1 MSPQDLDRA
10 PRSIGANT
18 TESGVSRRTFLTASA
33 AVGGGVML
41 NFSIPAFAQREGS
54 APEAAAT
61 LNAYIRIAPNGE
73 TFIVN
78 KNPEIG
84 QGIKTS
90 FPMIIAEELDVAW
103 KDVRAEDAEVD
114 PKKYGAQFAGGSLS
128 IPMNYEILRRTG
140 AAARLMLVTAA
151 ARTWKVPVEECETA
165 DGVVYHKGKNKQ
177 ATYGQLADEA
187 AKVPPPNPM
196 TVKVKDPKDFKIIG
210 KPIGGVDSPKIV
222 RGEPIFGIDVSVP
235 GMKYAVY
242 EKSPVYNGKFVS
254 ANLDEIKALPGVRGV
269 YVIKGSVTTLDPGL
283 YNGLTDGVAIVADKW
298 HQANRALGKLQ
309 AKWDNGETATRSTT
323 GFVSKAAELAKGA
336 YEKDIKKD
344 GNVDDALKG
353 AAKVLEARYEYPF
366 INHSA
371 LEPMNTTASFKNGKL
386 EIWSPTQMPGGG
398 KTAVAKTLGIPEEN
412 ITLHVTRNGGGFGR
426 RLSNDFMVEAAAIA
440 KEHGEPVKLLRN
452 RRQDMQS
459 GVFRV
464 GGYHHFKAGL
474 DASGKLVALRNH
486 FVTFSNSGKIA
497 GSGNLNAT
505 EFPQGYVENVDY
517 GYSMMPLD
525 IPTGPMRAPQSNT
538 VAFAYQSFLD
548 ELAHAAGKDP
558 LQFQLDLL
566 GPPKP
571 PVVNKGPFGEQVGFN
586 NARMAGVLKAVAEKS
601 GWGKKQLPKGTGMGI
616 ACYFSHQG
624 YFAEVVQATVNPK
637 TGDVKVDK
645 VWIAGDVGRQIINPS
660 AGGNQVEGAAID
672 GVSQALA
679 QALTFTNGAV
689 NQTNFHDY
697 PLLRMHQ
704 APKVEVHFVMTDN
717 NTTGLGEPA
726 LPPVVPALT
735 NAIFAA
741 SGKRVRTLPINP
753 AELKSNA

>member
-1 MSPQDLDRA
+1 
-10 PRSIGANT
+10 
-18 TESGVSRRTFLTASA
+18 
-33 AVGGGVML
+33 
-41 NFSIPAFAQREGS
+41 
-54 APEAAAT
+54 
-61 LNAYIRIAPNGE
+61 
-73 TFIVN
+73 
-78 KNPEIG
+78 
-84 QGIKTS
+84 
-90 FPMIIAEELDVAW
+90 
-103 KDVRAEDAEVD
+103 
-114 PKKYGAQFAGGSLS
+114 
-128 IPMNYEILRRTG
+128 
-140 AAARLMLVTAA
+140 MLVTAA

-196 TVKVKDPKDFKIIG
+196 TVKLKDPKDFKIIG
-210 KPIGGVDSPKIV
+210 KPIGGVDSPRIV
-222 RGEPIFGIDVSVP
+222 KGEPIFGIDVTVP

-254 ANLDEIKALPGVRGV
+254 ANIDEIKALPGVRGV
-269 YVIKGSVTTLDPGL
+269 YVIKGNVTTLDAGL

-309 AKWDNGETATRSTT
+309 VKWDDGETATRSTP
-323 GFVSKAAELAKGA
+323 GFVAKAAELAQKP
-336 YEKDIKKD
+336 YEKEIKKD

-353 AAKVLEARYEYPF
+353 AAKVLKARYEYPF
-366 INHSA
+366 VNHSA
-371 LEPMNTTASFKNGKL
+371 LEPMNTTAVLKNGKL

-398 KTAVAKTLGIPEEN
+398 KTAVSKAFGIPEPD

-426 RLSNDFMVEAAAIA
+426 RLSNDFMLEAVAIA
-440 KEHGEPVKLLRN
+440 KEHGEPVKLVRN
-452 RRQDMQS
+452 RKQDMQS

-464 GGYHHFKAGL
+464 GGFHHFEAGL
-474 DASGKLVALRNH
+474 DAQGKLIALRNH
-486 FVTFSNSGKIA
+486 FVTFSNSGKTA

-505 EFPQGYVENVDY
+505 EFPQSYVDNVDY
-517 GYSMMPLD
+517 GFSMMPLD
-525 IPTGPMRAPQSNT
+525 VPTGPMRAPQSNV

-566 GPPKP
+566 GPARP
-571 PVVNKGPFGEQVGFN
+571 PTVNKTPFGEQVGFN
-586 NARMAGVLKAVAEKS
+586 NARMAGVLKAVAEKA
-601 GWGKKQLPKGTGMGI
+601 GWGKKLPKGTGMGI
-616 ACYFSHQG
+616 GAYYSHQG
-624 YFAEVVQATVNPK
+624 YFAEIVQASVNPK

-672 GVSQALA
+672 GISQALA
-679 QALTFTNGAV
+679 QALTFTNGRV
-689 NQTNFHDY
+689 DQTNFHNY

-726 LPPVVPALT
+726 LPPVVPALA

>member
-1 MSPQDLDRA
+1 MSPRDLDRA
-10 PRSIGANT
+10 PRSIGAD
-18 TESGVSRRTFLTASA
+18 TEGGVSRRAFLTASA

-73 TFIVN
+73 TFIVA

-84 QGIKTS
+84 QGVKTS
-90 FPMIIAEELDVAW
+90 FPMIVAEELDVAW

-114 PKKYGAQFAGGSLS
+114 PKRYGAQFAGGSLS

-187 AKVPPPNPM
+187 ARVPPPNPM
-196 TVKVKDPKDFKIIG
+196 TVKLKDPKDFKIIG
-210 KPIGGVDSPKIV
+210 QPIGGVDSPRIV

-254 ANLDEIKALPGVRGV
+254 ANLDELRAMPGIRGV
-269 YVIKGSVTTLDPGL
+269 YVIKGNVTELDAGL

-298 HQANRALGKLQ
+298 HQANRALSKLQ
-309 AKWDNGETATRSTT
+309 AKWDNGETGTRSTE
-323 GFVSKAAELAKGA
+323 GFVAKAAELAKGD
-336 YEKDIKKD
+336 YEKEIKKEGD
-344 GNVDDALKG
+344 VDEALKG
-353 AAKVLEARYEYPF
+353 AAKVVEARYEYPF
-366 INHSA
+366 VNHCA
-371 LEPMNTTASFKNGKL
+371 LEPMNTTASLKNGRL

-398 KTAVAKTLGIPEEN
+398 KTAVSKAFGIPEDK
-412 ITLHVTRNGGGFGR
+412 ITLHVTRSGAGFGR
-426 RLSNDFMVEAAAIA
+426 RLSNDFMMEAVAIA
-440 KEHGEPVKLLRN
+440 KEHGEPVKLVRN

-464 GGYHHFKAGL
+464 GGFHHLKAGL
-474 DASGKLVALRNH
+474 DAQGKLIALRNH
-486 FVTFSNSGKIA
+486 FVTFSNSGKVA

-505 EFPQGYVENVDY
+505 EFPQGYVQNIDY
-517 GYSMMPLD
+517 GLSMIPLD
-525 IPTGPMRAPQSNT
+525 VPTGPMRAPQSNT
-538 VAFAYQSFLD
+538 VAFVYQSFID

-566 GPPKP
+566 GPPKQ

-586 NARMAGVLKAVAEKS
+586 NARMAGVLKAVAERS
-601 GWGKKQLPKGTGMGI
+601 GWGKKLPKGTGMGL

-645 VWIAGDVGRQIINPS
+645 VWVAGDVGRQIVNPS
-660 AGGNQVEGAAID
+660 AGSNQVEGSAID

-679 QALTFTNGAV
+679 QVLTFTNGAV

-704 APKVEVHFVMTDN
+704 APKVDVHFVITEN

-741 SGKRVRTLPINP
+741 TGKRVRTLPINP
-753 AELKSNA
+753 AELKSA

>member
-1 MSPQDLDRA
+1 MSLQDL
-10 PRSIGANT
+10 
-18 TESGVSRRTFLTASA
+18 ESGVTRRTFLTASA

-73 TFIVN
+73 THIVN

-84 QGIKTS
+84 QGVKTS
-90 FPMIIAEELDVAW
+90 LPMIIAEELDVAW
-103 KDVRAEDAEVD
+103 KDVRCEDAEVD

-140 AAARLMLVTAA
+140 AAARLMLMTAA
-151 ARTWKVPVEECETA
+151 ARTWKVPVEELETS
-165 DGVVYHKGKNKQ
+165 DGVVMHKGKNKQ

-196 TVKVKDPKDFKIIG
+196 TVKLKDPKDFKIIG
-210 KPIGGVDSPKIV
+210 KAIGGVDSPKIV
-222 RGEPIFGIDVSVP
+222 KGEPIFGIDVSVP

-242 EKSPVYNGKFVS
+242 EKCPVFNGKFVS
-254 ANLDEIKALPGVRGV
+254 GNLDEIKALPGIRGV
-269 YVIKGSVTTLDPGL
+269 YVIKGSVTQLGAGL
-283 YNGLTDGVAIVADKW
+283 YDGLTDGVAIVADKW
-298 HQANRALGKLQ
+298 HQANRALEKLQ
-309 AKWDNGETATRSTT
+309 VKWDEGETATRSTP
-323 GFVSKAAELAKGA
+323 GFIAKAAELAKGP

-344 GNVDDALKG
+344 GNVEDALKG
-353 AAKVLEARYEYPF
+353 AAKVIEARYEYPF

-371 LEPMNTTASFKNGKL
+371 LEPMNTTASFKNGKI

-398 KTAVAKTLGIPEEN
+398 KTAVAKLLGIPETDV
-412 ITLHVTRNGGGFGR
+412 TLHVTRSGAGFGR

-440 KEHGEPVKLLRN
+440 KEHGEPVKVLRN

-464 GGYHHFKAGL
+464 GGFHHFKAGL
-474 DASGKLVALRNH
+474 DAQGKLVALRNH
-486 FVTFSNSGKIA
+486 FVTYANSGKIA

-505 EFPQGYVENVDY
+505 EFPQGYVENVEY

-538 VAFAYQSFLD
+538 VAFAYQSFID
-548 ELAHAAGKDP
+548 ELAHAAGKDM
-558 LQFQLDLL
+558 LTFQLDLL

-601 GWGKKQLPKGTGMGI
+601 GWGKTQLPKGTGMGM
-616 ACYFSHQG
+616 ACYFSHSG
-624 YFAEVVQATVNPK
+624 YFAEVVQVSVNPK
-637 TGDVKVDK
+637 TGDVRPEK
-645 VWIAGDVGRQIINPS
+645 VWVVGDVGRQIINPS
-660 AGGNQVEGAAID
+660 PGRNQVEGAAID
-672 GVSQALA
+672 GISQALA
-679 QALTFTNGAV
+679 QALTFTNGRV
-689 NQTNFHDY
+689 DQTNFHNY

-704 APKVEVHFVMTDN
+704 APKVQVDFLMTDN
-717 NTTGLGEPA
+717 NPTGLGEPA

-741 SGKRVRTLPINP
+741 TGKRVRTLPINT